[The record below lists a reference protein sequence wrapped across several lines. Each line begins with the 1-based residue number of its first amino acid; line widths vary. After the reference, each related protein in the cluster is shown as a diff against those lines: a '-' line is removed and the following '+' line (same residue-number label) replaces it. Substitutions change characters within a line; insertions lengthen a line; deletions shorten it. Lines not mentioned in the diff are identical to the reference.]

1 MKIAYFSPLN
11 PAPTGISDYSEEL
24 LPYLAPY
31 AELEVFVDGHEQTNA
46 DISNR
51 FRVSDWS
58 AFDAR
63 KFDINLYQLGNSS
76 AHAYIYRLALEHPG
90 VVVLHDWVLHHLVA
104 WLTLNHGDMEGYV
117 EAMRAAYGE
126 TGAELARREIVS
138 PGELERFEYPL
149 SETVIRR
156 ARGII
161 AHSFYVARL
170 VESVAPQKPV
180 AKINH
185 GIPQTPLIPQEEAR
199 GRLGLPLD
207 ASLIGALG
215 NVGPNKRTTILLEAL
230 RELRRELPSARLY
243 IVGDISPN
251 YDPRGLIEQFA
262 LQDAV
267 VMTGKVPFEQLSLY
281 AAAMDVCVS
290 LRYPTAGETSGAV
303 LRMMAQAKPVIVS
316 RVGWFAEIPDDV
328 CAKIDVDN
336 GERELLTVTL
346 ARLLKDAGLRE
357 AIGTNARRYVVE
369 ECSMEGAAA
378 GYADFLQAVIKNHA
392 VSKVYG
398 KDGERPQTT
407 DSRRQNEGGPPTVES
422 GVQTTESR
430 QPMEEQPPTT
440 GSGNLRL
447 AIAQEYVSLGLDSG
461 DAALRAV
468 AQALVEL
475 GLSDE

>member
-24 LPYLAPY
+24 LPYLASY
-31 AELEVFVDGHEQTNA
+31 ADVEIFVDGYAPTNA
-46 DISNR
+46 DISKR

-63 KFDINLYQLGNSS
+63 KFDINLYQLGNSP
-76 AHAYIYRLALEHPG
+76 AHGYIYRLALEQPG
-90 VVVLHDWVLHHLVA
+90 VIVLHDWVLHHLVA

-117 EAMRAAYGE
+117 EAMRKAYGE

-138 PGELERFEYPL
+138 PGELDRFEYPL
-149 SETVIRR
+149 SETVV
-156 ARGII
+156 RGAKGVI

-170 VESVAPQKPV
+170 VESAAPQMPV

-185 GIPQTPLIPQEEAR
+185 GIPQTPLMAQEEAR
-199 GRLGLPLD
+199 ERLGLPLD
-207 ASLIGALG
+207 AQLIGALG
-215 NVGPNKRTTILLEAL
+215 NAGPTKRSTILLEAL
-230 RELRRELPSARLY
+230 REVRRELPGARLY
-243 IVGDISPN
+243 MVGDISPN
-251 YDPRGLIEQFA
+251 YDPRGLVEQFG

-267 VMTGKVPFEQLSLY
+267 VMTGKVPFEQLNLY

-316 RVGWFAEIPDDV
+316 RVGWFAEIHDDA
-328 CAKIDVDN
+328 CAKIDVDDA
-336 GERELLTVTL
+336 EREMLGVTL
-346 ARLLKDAGLRE
+346 ARLLKDGELRE

-369 ECSMEGAAA
+369 GCSIEGAAA
-378 GYADFLQAVIKNHA
+378 GYADFLQAVVENRA
-392 VSKVYG
+392 ESMVYE
-398 KDGERPQTT
+398 ERKA
-407 DSRRQNEGGPPTVES
+407 
-422 GVQTTESR
+422 
-430 QPMEEQPPTT
+430 QPPTT
-440 GSGNLRL
+440 DGRPRVADGRPPTMESRQRTEEQLPTTETGDLRW
-447 AIAQEYVSLGLDSG
+447 AVAQEYVSLGLDSS